1 MRTIV
6 ESATLTPS
14 GSRGGSGSGA
24 ARRPRAPWRRSWP
37 GAVPIWALGQDIT
50 RLSDPAR
57 YRSAKQRVRHRLE
70 HQGRAAGQPVA
81 SRWVGRW
88 TPVHRFGVMGKP
100 IPVAERAARQ
110 SRQLLARY
118 GVVTRLS
125 LDEEAGAW
133 DWSTIYQ
140 HLQRMELRGELR
152 RGYFVQGLP
161 GLRFAL
167 PDVVE
172 RLRTLRDGALQDTSV
187 VVMNACDPANL
198 YGPAR
203 GDGPVDGSGRPLTFS
218 GCPRHG
224 SRCTVGYHCSWS
236 AAPRA
241 RS

>member
-1 MRTIV
+1 
-6 ESATLTPS
+6 
-14 GSRGGSGSGA
+14 
-24 ARRPRAPWRRSWP
+24 
-37 GAVPIWALGQDIT
+37 
-50 RLSDPAR
+50 
-57 YRSAKQRVRHRLE
+57 
-70 HQGRAAGQPVA
+70 
-81 SRWVGRW
+81 
-88 TPVHRFGVMGKP
+88 MGKP

-161 GLRFAL
+161 GLQFAL

-203 GDGPVDGSGRPLTFS
+203 EDGPVDGSGRPLTFARLPS
-218 GCPRHG
+218 TWLAVHRGLP
-224 SRCTVGYHCSWS
+224 CSWS
-236 AAPRA
+236 AAPGA